1 MFEKNDKRRLYQ
13 LINMYLSGIITAS
26 VFCDEFYY
34 SYSLEINDE
43 NLSQMEQKYFSELE
57 KMTDWFSEFEN
68 DHIKYPG
75 LYCNELELRQ
85 KVIETKDKLKNES
98 PI

>member
-13 LINMYLSGIITAS
+13 LINMYLSDIITAS
-26 VFCDEFYY
+26 VFCNEFYY
-34 SYSLEINDE
+34 SYNLEIDDE
-43 NLSQMEQKYFSELE
+43 VLNELEQKCFFELA
-57 KMTDWFSEFEN
+57 KVTDWFSEFEN

-85 KVIETKDKLKNES
+85 KVLETKEKLKKGS
-98 PI
+98 M